1 MTTLQP
7 RLTKAQE
14 EFLDEVGCSSYQE
27 YLDHLEIKAWI
38 HADFLR
44 ELDEMG
50 YSSYQE
56 YLDAMEHEEMMDNAC
71 FPDPN

>member
-14 EFLDEVGCSSYQE
+14 EFLDE
-27 YLDHLEIKAWI
+27 
-38 HADFLR
+38 
-44 ELDEMG
+44 MG

-56 YLDAMEHEEMMDNAC
+56 YLDEMNYEELMAANRHD
-71 FPDPN
+71 PDPN

>member
-14 EFLDEVGCSSYQE
+14 E
-27 YLDHLEIKAWI
+27 IKAWI
-38 HADFLR
+38 YADYLR
-44 ELDEMG
+44 TLDEMG

-56 YLDAMEHEEMMDNAC
+56 YLDEMQYEEMMVNAC
-71 FPDPN
+71 FPDSNW

>member
-14 EFLDEVGCSSYQE
+14 E
-27 YLDHLEIKAWI
+27 INAWI
-38 HADFLR
+38 HADYLLT
-44 ELDEMG
+44 LDEMG

-56 YLDAMEHEEMMDNAC
+56 YLDDMEYEEMMAAAC